1 MRTLSA
7 KPRYTWRPTQGKP
20 ASPEPQP
27 APISAP
33 PKPFPRPFP
42 ARHLPARLPPTRRS
56 NRHRRVWAGA
66 PPRLRVDTA
75 MAAAGAMPI
84 VLAVDAIPLTQ
95 LHAVLPRPRR
105 YARPTK
111 TGTGKKTPGG
121 AGTHTDT
128 GHARDTRAHTG
139 TRITQTNLTTIQ
151 TQRHTRTTVNV
162 NVNPHDHATAQYKHL
177 PVQYRCCTGTV
188 RYRCSRTFHVR
199 VAASSDIPDGL
210 KPAAA
215 RAVTTAAGRLGVRNA
230 CLRHRL
236 RRLWPARL
244 HAIAASAVTSSASG
258 TPPTAKHLLESMHR
272 PLPQPGWQL
281 NHRPV
286 RHLPR
291 CCMHSRWA

>member
-7 KPRYTWRPTQGKP
+7 KPRHTWRPTQGKP

-27 APISAP
+27 APVSAP

-95 LHAVLPRPRR
+95 LHAVLPPPRR

-151 TQRHTRTTVNV
+151 TQRHTRTTTRRHSTNTYRYSTGAV
-162 NVNPHDHATAQYKHL
+162 
-177 PVQYRCCTGTV
+177 PVLYGTGD
-188 RYRCSRTFHVR
+188 RGHSIDR

-236 RRLWPARL
+236 HRLWPARL